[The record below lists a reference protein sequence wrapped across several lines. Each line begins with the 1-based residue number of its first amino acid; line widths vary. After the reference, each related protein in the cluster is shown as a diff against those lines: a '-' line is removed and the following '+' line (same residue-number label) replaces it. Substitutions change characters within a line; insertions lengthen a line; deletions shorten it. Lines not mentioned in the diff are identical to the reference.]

1 MGDDILKENKI
12 YNIGNLNQKIS
23 YVRLQVYCIKPTR
36 IMIDKVLRI
45 WELTLKTNDCKI

>member
-12 YNIGNLNQKIS
+12 YNIGNFEPKLC

-45 WELTLKTNDCKI
+45 